1 MPVDVAQL
9 DSAFP
14 VAADRAQWVEAA
26 LKAAR
31 IASLEELH
39 SSVEGLDVEPLNA
52 PASGRVPL
60 RMRRPGWIAMQRVD
74 DPDVGRAAAQAGTDA
89 SGGADGLA
97 LVFEG
102 AANAFGRGL
111 PATEDTLRR
120 VLDGIDLEAT
130 ALRIDAHPAIR
141 RSADWLVAWFDERKP
156 DLRKVRLAV
165 GIDTAGIFASTGRLG
180 MTLEALQASLPQSMS
195 GFFAAGLP
203 GVLLEADSRCI
214 HNAGGTAAQEL
225 GYAIAGGLQ
234 HLRLFNAARQPL
246 VYGAPVIGFA
256 ASADQDFFLTI
267 AKLRALRILWRRVQ
281 EACGIETPVE
291 TRLHVETSFRMSS
304 AIDPETNILR
314 NSIAVS
320 AAAIAGADTISVL
333 PHSIAAGLP
342 GPQARRLAAMMQLVA
357 RDEAH
362 LGLVMD
368 AAAGSG
374 HVEALTDALCAAGWA
389 AFRQI
394 ENEGGLLASIAGGH
408 VQSRVKQSAD
418 ARGATGQKAIGINAY
433 PARHARPVETL
444 AHPAANAAF
453 PTAIRCVKLEPW
465 SIDSLAEAA
474 RS

>member
-1 MPVDVAQL
+1 VPVDVSLL
-9 DSAFP
+9 DTAPSETADHAHW
-14 VAADRAQWVEAA
+14 VAAA

-31 IASLEELH
+31 VSSIDELR
-39 SSVEGLDVEPLNA
+39 SSIEGFAIEPLNG
-52 PASGRVPL
+52 PATGRVPL

-74 DPDVGRAAAQAGTDA
+74 DPDVERAARQARIDA

-111 PATEDTLRR
+111 PATEDALRR
-120 VLDGIDLEAT
+120 VLDGVDLEAT

-141 RSADWLVAWFDERKP
+141 RSADWLVALFEERKP
-156 DLRKVRLAV
+156 NLRNVRLAI
-165 GIDTAGIFASTGRLG
+165 GIDTAAIFASTGRLG
-180 MTLEALQASLPQSMS
+180 MTLEALRASLPQSMS

-203 GVLLEADSRCI
+203 GVLMEADSRCI

-320 AAAIAGADTISVL
+320 AAAIAGADTISAL
-333 PHSIAAGLP
+333 PHAIAAGLP
-342 GPQARRLAAMMQLVA
+342 GPQARRLAIMMQLVA

-374 HVEALTDALCAAGWA
+374 HIEVLTDALCLAGWE

-394 ENEGGLLASIAGGH
+394 ESEGGLLASIAAGQ
-408 VQSRVKQSAD
+408 VQSRVRHSA
-418 ARGATGQKAIGINAY
+418 RERSATGSKAIGINAY
-433 PARHARPVETL
+433 PAKHARAVETL
-444 AHPAANAAF
+444 AHPAANAVF
-453 PTAIRCVKLEPW
+453 PTAIACEKLEPW

-474 RS
+474 RP